1 MSSTERGSL
10 VDRVAWV
17 TALVAGVVA
26 LVSASSALVVAN
38 GLVTRAE
45 EARLRDA
52 ARGSLHEI
60 ETATR
65 NDRAPDALDDE
76 VREEVEELGAGQIA
90 LLVSARGVTVGGDPQ
105 LAFVAPG
112 ACASVTRAGTTLHAC
127 RVDEAGLSVTVG
139 SRRQE
144 TPLSGTVL
152 GLVTAT
158 LLAALVGRLVARRAA
173 LWALAP
179 LTSLRTS
186 LETIRAREPRDAK
199 LGGDDRIAEVREL
212 RVALGGLLSRL
223 GDALDAA
230 RGFSAEAAHE
240 LRTPLTTLSA
250 ELDLLAEEELPQEA
264 REAVGRLQRRTQDM
278 TRLVERLLFL
288 AEIEPLSEHGEPKGD
303 LDLRDLAFRVVDSL
317 PHGAKERVVVR
328 GEGDVRVHGDDVL
341 LGALVENLVDN
352 ALKFSEREVRL
363 TVRPD
368 GDVVV
373 LEVADEG
380 PGLATELDDQL
391 FRPFVRGSDA
401 RARGTPGHGL
411 GLGIVS
417 RIAKAHGGEVSRVP
431 VQSGATFRVR
441 LPAPRA

>member
-1 MSSTERGSL
+1 
-10 VDRVAWV
+10 
-17 TALVAGVVA
+17 
-26 LVSASSALVVAN
+26 
-38 GLVTRAE
+38 
-45 EARLRDA
+45 
-52 ARGSLHEI
+52 
-60 ETATR
+60 
-65 NDRAPDALDDE
+65 
-76 VREEVEELGAGQIA
+76 
-90 LLVSARGVTVGGDPQ
+90 
-105 LAFVAPG
+105 
-112 ACASVTRAGTTLHAC
+112 
-127 RVDEAGLSVTVG
+127 
-139 SRRQE
+139 
-144 TPLSGTVL
+144 VL

-223 GDALDAA
+223 GEALDAA

-264 REAVGRLQRRTQDM
+264 REAVERLQRRTHDM

-288 AEIEPLSEHGEPKGD
+288 AEIEPLSDHGEPKGE

-352 ALKFSEREVRL
+352 ALKFSEHEVRL

-431 VQSGATFRVR
+431 EQSGATFRVR
-441 LPAPRA
+441 LPASRA